1 MSDIDIQ
8 SLRRRANGGDC
19 DAARRLH
26 DALSR
31 EIECGRPIQVGDPV
45 TIVVGSDRYAAV
57 ITWVSATLSSV
68 VVSHVND
75 IDGTNVNVGG
85 FGFRAIGNVT
95 QIAREE
101 GMFTR
106 RRDGTYREKS
116 KGRSVKYLIIG
127 ISESYRDLVSGG
139 IVGERKRRLGIKPSE
154 SEQDRCHDALSL
166 SKINA
171 DG

>member
-1 MSDIDIQ
+1 MRREVISRSRNYVTGTITVTVLESDDRGTRWRVKGAEQ
-8 SLRRRANGGDC
+8 
-19 DAARRLH
+19 
-26 DALSR
+26 
-31 EIECGRPIQVGDPV
+31 IECGRPIQVGDPV

-127 ISESYRDLVSGG
+127 ISESYRDLSF
-139 IVGERKRRLGIKPSE
+139 
-154 SEQDRCHDALSL
+154 
-166 SKINA
+166 
-171 DG
+171 